1 MSPDGFSIVDAVPG
15 VAGLFVVAG
24 TSGHGFKLA
33 PGLGAL
39 AAELV
44 QGRRSPLLEPLRF
57 DRDFSPTRE
66 LSA

>member
-1 MSPDGFSIVDAVPG
+1 MSPDGFPIVDAVPG
-15 VAGLFVVAG
+15 YAGLFVVSG

-39 AAELV
+39 AADLV

-57 DRDFSPTRE
+57 DRDFSPTGE